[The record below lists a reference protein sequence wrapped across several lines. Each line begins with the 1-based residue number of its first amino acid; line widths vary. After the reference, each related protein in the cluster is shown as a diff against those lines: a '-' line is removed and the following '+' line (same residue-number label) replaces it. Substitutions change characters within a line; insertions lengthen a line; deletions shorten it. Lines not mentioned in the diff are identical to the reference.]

1 MKTLKI
7 ALLVLAMTASAFS
20 FAAGKKKAG
29 TMDCELASSSFISM
43 LKGLEE
49 SQKERRE
56 AQAAA
61 QAAKD
66 ANEVLKLG
74 WTLLERFPE
83 PALKAARD
91 VLKANDAAAGGDAEY
106 SAARFS
112 YRGFP
117 EILKKSMILKDKTP
131 FRPVGAPRWYRDRD
145 GYSGTSWNYSIEP
158 FETEDTKDL
167 IGKLAVGFVGYRAFA
182 GVVVGE
188 EQTALQLVG
197 LDGQLFEV
205 RKGVWFGHYVG
216 MTHLHVWDPTQTWEQ
231 FRDAS
236 DKILEAGMLREL
248 GYVWDQQY
256 MGNWTQMY
264 KPEPYLQGQD
274 AKTVAK
280 DLGAIIKARG
290 TPVRMKFVVKTR
302 EYRSL
307 SSSGTGFRGTTNEY
321 LKSFET
327 LNVISVGRVKDG
339 EPLRIVVAKENGS
352 TETREYNILR
362 KDQNGTG
369 LSDILYLNE

>member
-1 MKTLKI
+1 
-7 ALLVLAMTASAFS
+7 
-20 FAAGKKKAG
+20 
-29 TMDCELASSSFISM
+29 
-43 LKGLEE
+43 
-49 SQKERRE
+49 
-56 AQAAA
+56 
-61 QAAKD
+61 
-66 ANEVLKLG
+66 
-74 WTLLERFPE
+74 
-83 PALKAARD
+83 
-91 VLKANDAAAGGDAEY
+91 
-106 SAARFS
+106 
-112 YRGFP
+112 
-117 EILKKSMILKDKTP
+117 
-131 FRPVGAPRWYRDRD
+131 
-145 GYSGTSWNYSIEP
+145 
-158 FETEDTKDL
+158 
-167 IGKLAVGFVGYRAFA
+167 
-182 GVVVGE
+182 
-188 EQTALQLVG
+188 
-197 LDGQLFEV
+197 
-205 RKGVWFGHYVG
+205 
-216 MTHLHVWDPTQTWEQ
+216 
-231 FRDAS
+231 
-236 DKILEAGMLREL
+236 
-248 GYVWDQQY
+248 